1 MAAYAVG
8 SPAWLGYAAIFLAVT
23 LIVLPGLFALVVRT
37 GQVISKSAQPL
48 RQAFATQA
56 QVLIPLGLGLWV
68 AFTLAFGLIKL
79 PYVLTVISDPL
90 ALGWNLFGTA
100 HLASFPD
107 LSALSAWLEVMVL
120 GIGLFWSVR
129 VARRLTTFTPSANAQ
144 LAQAL
149 PLICFCLMVTLG
161 MLWLLAG

>member
-1 MAAYAVG
+1 
-8 SPAWLGYAAIFLAVT
+8 VT
-23 LIVLPGLFALVVRT
+23 MIIVPGLFALAVRT
-37 GQVISKSAQPL
+37 GQVFSSSTQPL
-48 RQAFATQA
+48 RKAFATQA
-56 QVLIPLGLGLWV
+56 QALIPLGLGLWV
-68 AFTLAFGLIKL
+68 SFTLAFGLIKL

-107 LSALSAWLEVMVL
+107 LSALSALLEVMVL

-129 VARRLTTFTPSANAQ
+129 VARRLTALNSDVRVQ
-144 LAQAL
+144 LAWTV
-149 PLICFCLMVTLG
+149 PVIGFCLLVTLS